1 MKKSKKEL
9 ELEASK
15 EDSRHLDTIIES
27 NQNELKT
34 ILTLEQD
41 IIDRPLNN
49 ASELDD
55 EDALDIGAAEPQ
67 VDLKVNRLASDHQ
80 TINHF

>member
-9 ELEASK
+9 EAEASH

-41 IIDRPLNN
+41 IIDKPLNN

-55 EDALDIGAAEPQ
+55 EDAFDIGAAEPQ
-67 VDLKVNRLASDHQ
+67 VDLEVNRLASDHP